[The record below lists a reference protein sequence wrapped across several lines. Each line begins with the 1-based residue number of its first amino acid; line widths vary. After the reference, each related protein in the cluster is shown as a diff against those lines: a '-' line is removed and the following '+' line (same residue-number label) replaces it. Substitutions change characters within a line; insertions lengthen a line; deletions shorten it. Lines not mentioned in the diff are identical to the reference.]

1 MKRRVKR
8 FHRKKGNKSYSYH
21 WIGYQTRNEKGTSYF
36 VREVNISSLP
46 TEEIN
51 RIDQVL
57 RAGDSSFVLK
67 DLIKYAGSIQIGSH
81 WAILRLCEDLNIYS
95 ELERHLSKSHFS
107 AVLAMLTDRISNPNP
122 YSKLMLSKAYPDSG
136 LARILDADKI
146 PFNNW
151 YSSLDEL
158 YEKQKSIEQALMSN
172 ADLDD
177 TIFMYDITSI
187 YFEGDC
193 CPLTKFGYNR
203 DGKKGKKQIVVGM
216 LTNSSGRPLGVRVFD
231 GNTKDAS
238 TVLEQMGQ
246 IKSEFNV
253 EQFIFVGDRGMVTGS
268 IRDELETLPESGID
282 YITGLTRREILKL
295 ASDDQ
300 HPLQASLF
308 DKEIAEV
315 ADEKLRY
322 VLCFNP
328 LKCDEDKETRLRLLA
343 NTAAKL
349 ENIKIN
355 VAKGHYKK
363 EKVIAQRLYTWLNR
377 WGMGRCFE
385 VDYAEGKFEYKVDQQ
400 KVDALEKFDGC
411 YVITTTVKTEIMN
424 KHEVVKR
431 YKSLIWVEQVFRHMK
446 TTDEFTRPVRH
457 WNAERVKGHV
467 FMCMLAYLVIWQA
480 RNKFTEFLDRDEDT
494 HMCEAG
500 SLREIWEALDK
511 SISIGTISIAGV
523 DEEQLSV
530 IPQYQKKLLKAVNAS
545 INKKERMRLNVDNV
559 G

>member
-1 MKRRVKR
+1 MKRRVKS
-8 FHRKKGNKSYSYH
+8 FHRNKGNKSYCYH
-21 WIGYQTRNEKGTSYF
+21 WIGYQTRNKKGTSYF
-36 VREVNISSLP
+36 VREVNITSLP
-46 TEEIN
+46 AEEIE
-51 RIDQVL
+51 RIDQAL
-57 RAGDSSFVLK
+57 RASNSSLVLK
-67 DLIKYAGSIQIGSH
+67 NLIRYSSSVQIGSH
-81 WAILRLCEDLNIYS
+81 WAILRLCEDLGIYA
-95 ELERHLSKSHFS
+95 ELERQLSSSHFT
-107 AVLAMLTDRISNPNP
+107 AALAMITDRVSNPNP
-122 YSKLMLSKAYPDSG
+122 YSKLMLSRAFPESG
-136 LARILDADKI
+136 LARILNSNPI

-151 YSSLDEL
+151 YTALDEL
-158 YEKQKSIEQALMSN
+158 YENQEAIEQTLMPN
-172 ADLDD
+172 ADISD

-187 YFEGDC
+187 YFEGTC

-216 LTNSSGRPLGVRVFD
+216 LTNSSGRPLGVRVFE

-238 TVLEQMGQ
+238 TVLEQMSN
-246 IKSEFNV
+246 IKSEFNA

-295 ASDDQ
+295 ANDDR

-343 NTAAKL
+343 KTTEKL
-349 ENIKIN
+349 KNIENN
-355 VAKGHYKK
+355 VAKGYYKK
-363 EKVIAQRLYTWLNR
+363 EKVIAARLHTWLNR

-385 VDYAEGKFEYKVDQQ
+385 VDYSEGEFSYKVNQQ
-400 KVDALEKFDGC
+400 KIDALEKFDGC
-411 YVITTTVKTEIMN
+411 YVITTTVKADIMDKN
-424 KHEVVKR
+424 EVVR
-431 YKSLIWVEQVFRHMK
+431 QYKSLIWVEQIFRHMK

-480 RNKFTEFLDRDEDT
+480 RNKFEEYLSRDEDT
-494 HMCEAG
+494 QMCEAG
-500 SLREIWEALDK
+500 SLREIWEALDRG
-511 SISIGTISIAGV
+511 ISIGTISV
-523 DEEQLSV
+523 DNENEEQLSA
-530 IPQYQKKLLKAVNAS
+530 IPQYQKQLLKAADAS
-545 INKKERMRLNVDNV
+545 INKKERKRLNVADV